1 MNTNKPKLHLLIEN
15 RDGEDCYKYKH
26 KHKYKNIIINI
37 SFWNEKEE
45 QLTNIGLMS
54 LFRVISQ

>member
-26 KHKYKNIIINI
+26 KYKNIIIII